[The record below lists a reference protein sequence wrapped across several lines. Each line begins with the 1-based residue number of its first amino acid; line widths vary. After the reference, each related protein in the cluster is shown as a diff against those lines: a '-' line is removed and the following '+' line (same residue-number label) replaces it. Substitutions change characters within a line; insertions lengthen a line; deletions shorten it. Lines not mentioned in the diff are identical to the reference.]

1 MAHPFDSASE
11 SPNGQHTASFFYG
24 GDIRFGPSYFS
35 LAIDGRSFGQRIF
48 GDVCLWSPSST
59 LFAAQEWLTTDY
71 SEGPI
76 TALVIVDL
84 GLGREVSVERV
95 VKGFIVPVAFE
106 GPTIVYRKD
115 YAGQAG
121 SQRFKADTAK
131 STDWKR
137 LA

>member
-1 MAHPFDSASE
+1 MAHPFDSIAH
-11 SPNGQHTASFFYG
+11 SPDRQHSASFLYG

-35 LAIDGRSFGQRIF
+35 LSIDGRSFGQRIF
-48 GDVCLWSPSST
+48 GDAYLWSPSSA
-59 LFAAQEWLTTDY
+59 LFAVQEWLTIDY

-84 GLGREVSVERV
+84 ELGRETTLERV
-95 VKGFIVPVAFE
+95 VKAFIVPVAFE

-121 SQRFKADTAK
+121 SERFQADTSK
-131 STDWKR
+131 SAEWKK